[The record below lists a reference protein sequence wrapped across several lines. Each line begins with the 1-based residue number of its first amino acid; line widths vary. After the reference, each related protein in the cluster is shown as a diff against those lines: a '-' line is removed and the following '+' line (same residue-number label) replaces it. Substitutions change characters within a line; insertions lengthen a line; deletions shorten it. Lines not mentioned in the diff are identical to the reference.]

1 LCKKIDTDF
10 HCRKVFRCDLV
21 NGICPLTIARDVQFL
36 VNEKNLD
43 IADAYRC
50 VLREGIEHDLGQSII
65 EDIFGMPLAKIQEL
79 IKKEKKEANA
89 VIRN

>member
-1 LCKKIDTDF
+1 
-10 HCRKVFRCDLV
+10 
-21 NGICPLTIARDVQFL
+21 
-36 VNEKNLD
+36 LD